1 MTAAVAEI
9 SAPAKTGNKI
19 AVWEDFQA
27 EIKNRADE
35 LASQLPS
42 NVSRDRF
49 INAAIAA
56 VKQTPDILKAT
67 PRSLFAAITKAAQ
80 DGLMPDGREGIIT
93 LYGQI
98 AQWNPMIYGL
108 RKRARE
114 LDGIIVDAQVV
125 RENDIFDWEAG
136 DNPRI
141 LHKIKLGDRGKMVGA
156 YAIFKNS
163 EEGIIAREVMD
174 AEQIAKVREQ
184 SRAKDSLMWTK
195 FDTEA
200 WRKTVARRGIKS
212 VPCSA
217 PLERLV
223 QRDDDLFDFT
233 QDRQIAP
240 PPPPALVIDN
250 TDDDTFDVE
259 AFMTN
264 LFAALEDAKTEE
276 LLQEAWDAADVEVKL
291 SGMDDRLAEAFAMKK
306 QRVEALAA

>member
-1 MTAAVAEI
+1 MSTEVAE
-9 SAPAKTGNKI
+9 APAKGQKI
-19 AVWEDFQA
+19 AVWEEFQT

-80 DGLMPDGREGIIT
+80 DGLVPDGREGIIT
-93 LYGQI
+93 VYGTV

-114 LDGIIVDAQVV
+114 LDDIIVDAQVI
-125 RENDIFDWEAG
+125 RELDDFSWEAG
-136 DNPRI
+136 DTPRLSHRI
-141 LHKIKLGDRGKMVGA
+141 KIGERGKMVGA
-156 YAIFKNS
+156 YAIFKNG
-163 EEGIIAREVMD
+163 EEGILHREVMD
-174 AEQIAKVREQ
+174 ADQIGKVREQ
-184 SRAKDSLMWTK
+184 SKAKDSLMWTK

-200 WRKTVARRGIKS
+200 WRKTVARRGFKS

-223 QRDDDLFDFT
+223 QRDDDLFDFS
-233 QDRQIAP
+233 QERQVAP
-240 PPPPALVIDN
+240 PPPTIDATPAESAPEFLARIENDLSFAMSSDAVE
-250 TDDDTFDVE
+250 E
-259 AFMTN
+259 AFDALDVQSTFASDEANMT
-264 LFAALEDAKTEE
+264 K
-276 LLQEAWDAADVEVKL
+276 
-291 SGMDDRLAEAFAMKK
+291 AFAIKT
-306 QRVEALAA
+306 QHLERVNK

>member
-200 WRKTVARRGIKS
+200 WRKTVARRGFKS

>member
-1 MTAAVAEI
+1 MSTATAVAEVAI
-9 SAPAKTGNKI
+9 KNGRLAA
-19 AVWEDFQA
+19 WEDFQS
-27 EIKNRADE
+27 EIESRADE

-42 NVSRDRF
+42 NVSKTRF
-49 INAAIAA
+49 LNAAVAA

-93 LYGQI
+93 VYSTA

-114 LDGIIVDAQVV
+114 LDGILVDAQVV
-125 RENDIFDWEAG
+125 RENDEFDWEAG
-136 DNPRI
+136 DTPR
-141 LHKIKLGDRGKMVGA
+141 LVHRIKLGERGKMVGA
-156 YAIFKNS
+156 YAIFKNGD
-163 EEGIIAREVMD
+163 EGILHREVMD

-200 WRKTVARRGIKS
+200 WRKTVARRGFKS

-223 QRDDDLFDFT
+223 QREDDMFDFT
-233 QDRQIAP
+233 PERQIAP
-240 PPPPALVIDN
+240 PPPPVLVHDAEEP
-250 TDDDTFDVE
+250 FDVD
-259 AFMTN
+259 AYMTN
-264 LFAALEDAKTEE
+264 LFADLEAAKSAELVEE
-276 LLQEAWDAADVEVKL
+276 VWDAADVQRRL
-291 SGMDDRLAEAFAMKK
+291 AGMDDRLTDAFTMKQ
-306 QRVEALAA
+306 QRLEALVG